1 MNLLSSSYFTIT
13 DAPGCS
19 YWQPD
24 CKINNQIKNDA
35 NITSNWKYRQ
45 YMQSNANQI
54 MKYNAMESIYA
65 SGNNPYAL
73 AGSASGPNVPRKF
86 ESLHDESKPFNN
98 SDLKQQFLKK
108 QQHNGTLISPSIPTD
123 RF

>member
-1 MNLLSSSYFTIT
+1 MSFLSSSFTIT
-13 DAPGCS
+13 NAPGCA

-24 CKINNQIKNDA
+24 CKINNEIKSVS

-54 MKYNAMESIYA
+54 MKYNAMESIYS

-73 AGSASGPNVPRKF
+73 NNTISSPNVPRKF
-86 ESLHDESKPFNN
+86 DSLHDESKPFIN
-98 SDLKQQFLKK
+98 SDLKQSFLKK
-108 QQHNGTLISPSIPTD
+108 QQFNATLIAPSIPTD
-123 RF
+123 KF

>member
-1 MNLLSSSYFTIT
+1 MSFLSPSYFTIT
-13 DAPGCS
+13 NTTGCA
-19 YWQPD
+19 YWQSD
-24 CKINNQIKNDA
+24 CKINNEIKSAA

-73 AGSASGPNVPRKF
+73 NNTIFSPNVPRKF
-86 ESLHDESKPFNN
+86 DSLHDESKPFTN
-98 SDLKQQFLKK
+98 SDLKQGFLKK
-108 QQHNGTLISPSIPTD
+108 QQFNATLIAPSIPTD
-123 RF
+123 KF

>member
-1 MNLLSSSYFTIT
+1 MSLLSSSYFTIT
-13 DAPGCS
+13 DTPGCP

-24 CKINNQIKNDA
+24 CKINNQIKNDS

-45 YMQSNANQI
+45 YMQNNANQI
-54 MKYNAMESIYA
+54 MKYNVMESIYA

-73 AGSASGPNVPRKF
+73 SGAINSPNVPRQF
-86 ESLHDESKPFNN
+86 DSLHDESKPFNN
-98 SDLKQQFLKK
+98 SDLKQHFLKK
-108 QQHNGTLISPSIPTD
+108 QQYNSKLIAPSIPTD

>member
-1 MNLLSSSYFTIT
+1 MSLSSSSYFTIT
-13 DAPGCS
+13 NTTGCS

-24 CKINNQIKNDA
+24 CKINNEIKSA
-35 NITSNWKYRQ
+35 SNITSNWKYRQ

-73 AGSASGPNVPRKF
+73 NNTISSPNVPRKF
-86 ESLHDESKPFNN
+86 DSLHDESKPFIN
-98 SDLKQQFLKK
+98 SDLKQSFLKK
-108 QQHNGTLISPSIPTD
+108 QQFNATLIAPSIPTD
-123 RF
+123 KF